1 MEPLTV
7 GIWGI
12 VLLLLMI
19 GLGIHVGISLG
30 LVGFV
35 GLWALTG
42 NLAAGLG
49 LLTTTPWTKTASYE
63 LSCLPMFI
71 LMGLLAYES
80 GISQEIFNA
89 AYKWLG
95 RLPGGLAIATVAGNA
110 CFGAVTGS
118 SIVSVAVFTKA
129 AFPEM
134 QRYKYNSEFAAGSIV
149 AGGMLGMLIPPSVL
163 MVVYGVITQT
173 SIGRL
178 LIAGIGP
185 GLLLTVLFSIW
196 CLAFALRNPVRA
208 PRSIIKFTIREK
220 LSSLKGAWG
229 VGLLIVLV
237 VGGIYAGLFTPT
249 EGGGVGAFGTFI
261 IALSLRKL
269 NWSNFSG
276 ALRETVKT
284 TCMIY
289 LLIIGAQI
297 FAKFLTLT
305 TLPAVFSTWVVNSGM
320 SALEMSFVFML
331 MYLMMGCILDSIS
344 MMLITLP
351 IIHPAMMTLGVNPIW
366 FAMCVIMSIECGLIT
381 PPFGLNV
388 YTLKAVAGDQVDLDL
403 VGAFR
408 GAAPFL
414 LMALLALIIM
424 LFLPGIS
431 TWLPEHMLGG

>member
-1 MEPLTV
+1 MEPLTI
-7 GIWGI
+7 GIWSI
-12 VLLLLMI
+12 VLLLVMI
-19 GLGIHVGISLG
+19 GMGIHVGIVLG
-30 LVGFV
+30 LIGFG
-35 GLWALTG
+35 GLCALTG
-42 NLAAGLG
+42 SLGAGLG
-49 LLTTTPWTKTASYE
+49 LLTTSPWTKTASYA

-71 LMGLLAYES
+71 FMGLLAYES
-80 GISQEIFNA
+80 GISKEIFNS

-95 RLPGGLAIATVAGNA
+95 RLPGGLAIATVVGNA

-134 QRYKYNSEFAAGSIV
+134 QRYKYNTEFAAGSIA
-149 AGGMLGMLIPPSVL
+149 AGGMLGMLIPPSIL

-173 SIGRL
+173 SIGKL

-185 GLLLTVLFSIW
+185 GLLLTLLFSLW
-196 CLAFALRNPVRA
+196 CLATALRKPHWA
-208 PRSIIKFTIREK
+208 PRPPISFTFREK
-220 LSSLKGAWG
+220 LSSLKGTWG
-229 VGLLIVLV
+229 IGLLIVLV
-237 VGGIYAGLFTPT
+237 VGGIYSGLFTPT

-261 IALSLRKL
+261 IALTLRKL
-269 NWSNFSG
+269 NWSNFTA
-276 ALRETVKT
+276 ALRDTVKT

-305 TLPAVFSTWVVNSGM
+305 TLPAVFSAWVVASGM
-320 SALEMSFVFML
+320 SPLAMTFVFML

-366 FAMCVIMSIECGLIT
+366 FAMCVIMAIECGIIT
-381 PPFGLNV
+381 PPFGLNI
-388 YTLKAVAGDQVDLDL
+388 YTLKAVAGDQIDL

-414 LMALLALIIM
+414 LMAFLALLIM
-424 LFLPGIS
+424 LFVPAIS
-431 TWLPEHMLGG
+431 TWLPERMLGG